1 MLLDGLNPPQQ
12 EAVAALHGPVLVLA
26 GAGSGKTRVLTHR
39 IANLIAHGV
48 RPWNILSVTFTNK
61 AAAEMKERVARL
73 VGPGAKDVHLSTFHS
88 FCVQVLRRDIEPLG
102 FTGRFTLY
110 DTDDQKSVVKAILRD
125 RNIDE
130 KRFSPAEM
138 LRRIDRAKNR
148 MVSPDVLPDVMEVP
162 PGDPTVDVYRAYMGR
177 LKAQNALDFND
188 LINFTVELWQKDAA
202 ALARAQARYTHLLV
216 DEYQDTNRAQ
226 FELVRL
232 LAGQRHNVMVV
243 GDDDQSIYG
252 FRGADISNILS
263 FEQFFP
269 EAKIIRLEQN
279 YRSTG
284 NILAAANGVVQN
296 NRGRRDKTL
305 WTAAGPGD
313 KIRLI
318 VGDDEDQ
325 EAEKVCETVAALLR
339 QGVRGADIAVIYRTN
354 AASRAFEKALVRR
367 RIAHVLVGAA
377 RFYERR
383 EVKDLLA
390 WLRLVLN
397 PGDDQAFLRAVG
409 SVKRGVGDK
418 AVEAL
423 QQEAGSRGVP
433 LFEAARRA
441 AFSAGRA
448 AKGLTE
454 VVGVVE
460 GLQGA
465 LGRLPPAELVQ
476 KAFRDSGIEAALV
489 AEGEEGEARVANV
502 AELLRAVALETSG
515 VDGAPPAD
523 GEAATARLQEFL
535 DRAALAGQ
543 ADELPDAEAAAR
555 ITLLTAHLAKGLEW
569 PVVFV
574 AGMVQGGFPHFNAGD
589 DEDALEEER
598 RLVYVAFTRA
608 RERLYL
614 TRARRRFN
622 PFKRQFEESEPS
634 RFLREIPPGLLEHAG
649 AGGFSPGVPTDVDR
663 AERLR
668 RLGFDPGPARPG
680 GFSAPSHPRVPP
692 VERAPLAAPA
702 PSGTYRT
709 RTPESV
715 DELKEGIRV
724 LHPQFGEGVIQ
735 RRSGPPTS
743 LKIEVSFGS
752 AGRKTL
758 FARFAQLE
766 ILES

>member
-1 MLLDGLNPPQQ
+1 
-12 EAVAALHGPVLVLA
+12 
-26 GAGSGKTRVLTHR
+26 
-39 IANLIAHGV
+39 
-48 RPWNILSVTFTNK
+48 
-61 AAAEMKERVARL
+61 
-73 VGPGAKDVHLSTFHS
+73 
-88 FCVQVLRRDIEPLG
+88 
-102 FTGRFTLY
+102 
-110 DTDDQKSVVKAILRD
+110 
-125 RNIDE
+125 
-130 KRFSPAEM
+130 
-138 LRRIDRAKNR
+138 
-148 MVSPDVLPDVMEVP
+148 
-162 PGDPTVDVYRAYMGR
+162 
-177 LKAQNALDFND
+177 
-188 LINFTVELWQKDAA
+188 
-202 ALARAQARYTHLLV
+202 
-216 DEYQDTNRAQ
+216 
-226 FELVRL
+226 
-232 LAGQRHNVMVV
+232 
-243 GDDDQSIYG
+243 
-252 FRGADISNILS
+252 
-263 FEQFFP
+263 
-269 EAKIIRLEQN
+269 
-279 YRSTG
+279 
-284 NILAAANGVVQN
+284 
-296 NRGRRDKTL
+296 
-305 WTAAGPGD
+305 
-313 KIRLI
+313 
-318 VGDDEDQ
+318 
-325 EAEKVCETVAALLR
+325 
-339 QGVRGADIAVIYRTN
+339 VRGADIAVIYRTN

-390 WLRLVLN
+390 WLRMVLN

-409 SVKRGVGDK
+409 SVKRGVGEK
-418 AVEAL
+418 ALEAL
-423 QQEAGSRGVP
+423 QEEAGARGVP

-448 AKGLTE
+448 AKGLAE
-454 VVGVVE
+454 VVGIVE

-476 KAFRDSGIEAALV
+476 KAFKDSGIEAALA

-515 VDGAPPAD
+515 ADGAPPAD
-523 GEAATARLQEFL
+523 GAEATARLQEFL

-649 AGGFSPGVPTDVDR
+649 SGGFSPAAPSDAER

-668 RLGFDPGPARPG
+668 RLGFDTGPAR
-680 GFSAPSHPRVPP
+680 A
-692 VERAPLAAPA
+692 RAPEPAAPRAPVLERAPA

-715 DELKEGIRV
+715 DELKEGTRV

-735 RRSGPPTS
+735 RRSGPSSS
-743 LKIEVSFGS
+743 LKLEVAFAA